1 MREELSGVKHS
12 YMLVK
17 QERDAMCK
25 KLIAV
30 KSEMDNFNKL
40 VNERVAKVIKSK
52 QQDLFS
58 KLEEQKQTIEKQ

>member
-1 MREELSGVKHS
+1 MQ
-12 YMLVK
+12 VK

>member
-1 MREELSGVKHS
+1 
-12 YMLVK
+12 MLVK

-40 VNERVAKVIKSK
+40 VNERVAKIIKSK

-58 KLEEQKQTIEKQ
+58 KLEEQKQTIEK